1 MLMIL
6 QMRSSFKY
14 ILAFVIA
21 VFATTLSYSQPGKQ
35 DKIEALKVSFITEKV
50 NLTPNEAQSF
60 WPLYNEYNDKI
71 RFARKNFRQQYNN
84 VSDFKTDKEADDYLN
99 AEMKLRQTEVDLQKE
114 YFDKFKKILGSK
126 KTGLLKKAE
135 EEFKKEIIKTIK
147 GNGNDS

>member
-1 MLMIL
+1 
-6 QMRSSFKY
+6 MRSSFKY
-14 ILAFVIA
+14 ILVLAFA
-21 VFATTLSYSQPGKQ
+21 VLAAQFSYAQPGKQ

-50 NLTPNEAQSF
+50 NLSPAEAQSF

-71 RFARKNFRQQYNN
+71 KSARKNFRRQYGD
-84 VSDFKTDKEADDYLN
+84 VTDFKTDKEADDYLI
-99 AEMKLRQTEVDLQKE
+99 AELKLRQAEVDLQKE

-126 KTGLLKKAE
+126 KTGLLRRAE

>member
-1 MLMIL
+1 ML
-6 QMRSSFKY
+6 
-14 ILAFVIA
+14 A
-21 VFATTLSYSQPGKQ
+21 VFATRFSYAQPGKQ

-50 NLTPNEAQSF
+50 NLTPQEAQSF

-71 RFARKNFRQQYNN
+71 KFARKNFRQQYGHVN
-84 VSDFKTDKEADDYLN
+84 DFKSDKEADDYLS
-99 AEMKLRQTEVDLQKE
+99 AELKLRQTEVDLQRE
-114 YFDKFKKILGSK
+114 YFEKFKKILGAK